1 LATETSKLA
10 LIQFGIAQLFKPGQ
24 LVEFRVQRTDKIFRG
39 FYFDDPDK
47 LADTVSRLDDDP
59 RVSSLYYVINPI
71 KPNLIR
77 NRAECQCEKCKGGRI
92 VLNPTPDQVE
102 QIFTG
107 PSQHL
112 TADDEVELLQNV
124 LIDFDTIR
132 SPHLR
137 LDEATKDE
145 FSRLQHECSTAE
157 EKKATREVA
166 KRAIAYLDAK
176 GWPSALLAD
185 SGNGYHVVPRVK
197 MDNTVY
203 NANTLLDV
211 RKALAQRF
219 NCDQVK
225 IDASVG
231 NPSRLTRAYG
241 TMTRKGTSTDERPF
255 RRNQL
260 IQTGVPA
267 QEVPYDLILNMAS
280 ELPSGNSRRKD
291 GGMPVPTKD
300 FDPEDYFEWFATKE
314 NHPRRADDWKPAFEI
329 VDKRKSGDVVYHIT
343 DTCLI
348 AGHRHTGSDVTGF
361 AYGKSFG
368 YHCFSSDCEGI
379 TLKDLHAKLIEDGY
393 ERYDQPI
400 FEQDV
405 EAEFEEL
412 QDAFGLEIV
421 EDEDDKPVLLEEFED
436 EEELAPAVVRTPD
449 DEDEPESPPAPEKK
463 SKRLRVGRVKD
474 HATWMLAA
482 LFRDPIGIMPK
493 FLATKS
499 QIQKS
504 YIARI
509 EEPIQEVLI
518 GLMAFYEE
526 TKLLPTKAELKNFLQ
541 DSSHPIPRKIRG
553 KDGLGADDA
562 IAFIDALEEQPD
574 KEFAVQAV
582 ELGRAVELEKQ
593 KQVTQENFTKYLK
606 NDQNVALFRN
616 AERKHWQNELRDR
629 GEILEGPLH
638 KMTDQ
643 VAEEFRKDIDGI
655 NEEGKFKLGLAP
667 IDNNSNI
674 GLQGERSIFIYG
686 PASTFK
692 TTTLMT
698 IAVNAAMG
706 GKNGLILVG
715 EHQGLPM
722 MKTLTLMLG
731 HFVKDDPEIGVLPD
745 RKGWEGLERTATKED
760 YEHVR
765 VLLNRVHER
774 EIMPGVVGVQ
784 NIDAITMGEEDRL
797 SAVTDYIHAF
807 NLEYP
812 LDFVVIDPLDWVMPL
827 SAMGR
832 DNAWQEAKDVLQRI
846 QSLTRNFEG
855 HHGKGLMVIT
865 SAQFTSKF
873 QREIEKH
880 QAKNASSMDQQ
891 DDQILHLLTQA
902 SQVQFFTTIPQVFD
916 FGIGVATRVKGG
928 REGYLVRGRN
938 RFLSTFVNM
947 PFHVDPVANI
957 LLADGEGTTLKAVA
971 ASMPDGATPQTIE
984 AFDVL

>member
-1 LATETSKLA
+1 LATDTSKLA
-10 LIQFGIAQLFKPGQ
+10 LIKFGIAQLFQPGQ
-24 LVEFRVQRTDKIFRG
+24 LVEFRVQKTDKIFRG
-39 FYFDDPDK
+39 FYFDDHDK

-59 RVSSLYYVINPI
+59 RVISLYYVINPV
-71 KPNLIR
+71 KPSLIR
-77 NRAECQCEKCKGGRI
+77 TRAECQCEKCRGGGRPI
-92 VLNPTPDQVE
+92 FNPTPEQVE
-102 QIFTG
+102 QALTG
-107 PSQHL
+107 PTQHL
-112 TADDEVELLQNV
+112 TGDDEIDMLQNM

-132 SPHLR
+132 APQLR
-137 LDEATKDE
+137 LDEATKKE
-145 FSRLQHECSTAE
+145 FSALQHECSTAE

-176 GWPSALLAD
+176 GWPQALLGD

-197 MDNTVY
+197 MDNTVH
-203 NANTLLDV
+203 NANMLLDV
-211 RKALAQRF
+211 RKALARRF
-219 NCDQVK
+219 NCDQVN

-241 TMTRKGTSTDERPF
+241 TMTRKGTSTEERPF

-260 IQTGVPA
+260 LQTGVPA
-267 QEVPYDLILNMAS
+267 QEVPIDLILNLAE
-280 ELPSGNSRRKD
+280 ELPSGRRKD
-291 GGMPVPTKD
+291 SGSMPVPTKE

-314 NHPRRADDWKPAFEI
+314 NHPLRADDWKPAFEI
-329 VDKRKSGDVVYHIT
+329 IDKRKSGDVTYHIT

-379 TLKDLHAKLIEDGY
+379 TLKDLHAKLVEDGY

-405 EAEFEEL
+405 EAEFAEL
-412 QDAFGLEIV
+412 QSAFGLVIAVDV
-421 EDEDDKPVLLEEFED
+421 EESVDLEDPKP
-436 EEELAPAVVRTPD
+436 
-449 DEDEPESPPAPEKK
+449 EPEVVTEPGAPPKP
-463 SKRLRVGRVKD
+463 KRLRVGRVKD
-474 HATWMLAA
+474 HATWMLAT
-482 LFRDPIGIMPK
+482 LFRDPIGTLPK

-499 QIQKS
+499 QITKT

-509 EEPIQEVLI
+509 EEPIQEVLLA
-518 GLMAFYEE
+518 LMAFFEE
-526 TKLLPTKAELKNFLQ
+526 THLLPTKAELKNFIQ
-541 DSSHPIPRKIRG
+541 DSTHPVPRRLRG
-553 KDGLGADDA
+553 KDGTGANDA
-562 IAFIDALEEQPD
+562 LAFIDSLEEQPD
-574 KEFAVQAV
+574 KEFIVQAN

-593 KQVTQENFTKYLK
+593 KSVTQENFTKYLK
-606 NDQNVALFRN
+606 NEPDVALFRS

-638 KMTDQ
+638 KMTAQ
-643 VAEEFRKDIDGI
+643 VAEEFRRDIDGI

-667 IDNNSNI
+667 IDKNSNI
-674 GLQGERSIFIYG
+674 GLQGERSIFVYG
-686 PASTFK
+686 PASQFK

-706 GKNGLILVG
+706 NKNGLILVG

-722 MKTLTLMLG
+722 MKTLALMLG
-731 HFVKDDPEIGVLPD
+731 HFVKDDPEIGPLPD
-745 RKGWEGLERTATKED
+745 RKAWEGLERTATRED
-760 YEHVR
+760 YERVR
-765 VLLNRVHER
+765 ILLKRIHDR
-774 EIMPGVVGVQ
+774 QMLPGVLGVQ

-797 SAVTDYIHAF
+797 GAVTDYIHAF
-807 NLEYP
+807 NLEHP

-832 DNAWQEAKDVLQRI
+832 ENAWQEAKDVLQRI

-855 HHGKGLMVIT
+855 HHGKGLMIIT

-891 DDQILHLLTQA
+891 DDQILHLLGQP

-928 REGYLVRGRN
+928 RDGYLVRGRN
-938 RFLSTFVNM
+938 RFLSTFINM

-957 LLADGEGTTLKAVA
+957 LLASGEGTTLKASA
-971 ASMPDGATPQTIE
+971 ATVPDTAPQTIE

>member
-1 LATETSKLA
+1 LATESSKLA
-10 LIQFGIAQLFKPGQ
+10 LIQFGISQLFKPGQ
-24 LVEFRVQRTDKIFRG
+24 LIEFRVQRTDKIFRG
-39 FYFDDPDK
+39 FYFDDHDK
-47 LADTVSRLDDDP
+47 LADIVSQLDDDP
-59 RVSSLYYVINPI
+59 RVTSLYYVINPI
-71 KPNLIR
+71 KPSLIR
-77 NRAECQCEKCKGGRI
+77 LRAECQCEKCTGGARVI
-92 VLNPTPDQVE
+92 LNPAPAQVE
-102 QIFTG
+102 QILTG
-107 PSQHL
+107 GSQHL

-132 SPHLR
+132 APYLK
-137 LDEATKDE
+137 LDDATKDE
-145 FSRLQHECSTAE
+145 FSKLQHECSTAE
-157 EKKATREVA
+157 EKRATREVA
-166 KRAIAYLDAK
+166 KRAIAFLDAK

-185 SGNGYHVVPRVK
+185 SGNGYHVVPRVQ
-197 MDNTVY
+197 MDNTVH
-203 NANTLLDV
+203 NANMLLDV
-211 RKALAQRF
+211 RKALAARF
-219 NCDQVK
+219 NCDEVK

-241 TMTRKGTSTDERPF
+241 TMTRKGTNTAERPY

-260 IQTGVPA
+260 MQTGIPV
-267 QEVPYDLILNMAS
+267 QEVPLDLILNMAS
-280 ELPSGNSRRKD
+280 ELPGSGRRKD
-291 GGMPVPTKD
+291 GGMPVPTKE

-314 NHPRRADDWKPAFEI
+314 NHPNRADDWKPAFEI
-329 VDKRKSGDVVYHIT
+329 VDKRKSGDVVYYIT

-379 TLKDLHAKLIEDGY
+379 TLKDLHAKLVEDGY
-393 ERYDQPI
+393 ERYDEPI

-412 QDAFGLEIV
+412 QDAFGLEIA
-421 EDEDDKPVLLEEFED
+421 EDDKPF
-436 EEELAPAVVRTPD
+436 AI
-449 DEDEPESPPAPEKK
+449 EDEPELAVAEPSAPGEPPKP
-463 SKRLRVGRVKD
+463 KRLRVGRVKD
-474 HATWMLAA
+474 HATWMLSA
-482 LFRDPIGIMPK
+482 LFRDPLGVLPK

-499 QIQKS
+499 QIAKT

-509 EEPIQEVLI
+509 EEPIQEVLLA
-518 GLMAFYEE
+518 LMAFYEE
-526 TKLLPTKAELKNFLQ
+526 TKLLPSKAELKNFIL
-541 DSSHPIPRKIRG
+541 DSTHPLPRKLREKG
-553 KDGLGADDA
+553 VADSA
-562 IAFIDALEEQPD
+562 VAFIDSLEDAPD
-574 KEFAVQAV
+574 KEFAVQAT

-593 KQVTQENFTKYLK
+593 KQVTQENFKRYLK
-606 NDQNVALFRN
+606 EDENVALFRN

-638 KMTDQ
+638 KMTAQ
-643 VAEEFRKDIDGI
+643 VADEFRKDIDGI

-674 GLQGERSIFIYG
+674 GLQGERSIFVYG

-731 HFVKDDPEIGVLPD
+731 HFAKDDPEIGVLPD

-760 YEHVR
+760 YERVR
-765 VLLNRVHER
+765 VLLKRIHER
-774 EIMPGVVGVQ
+774 DMLPGILGVQ

-797 SAVTDYIHAF
+797 GAVTDYIHAF

-832 DNAWQEAKDVLQRI
+832 ENAWQEAKDVLQRI

-873 QREIEKH
+873 QREVEKH

-891 DDQILHLLTQA
+891 DDQILHLLGQA

-916 FGIGVATRVKGG
+916 FGIGVATRIKGG
-928 REGYLVRGRN
+928 RDGYLVRGRN

-957 LLADGEGTTLKAVA
+957 LLASGEGTTYKAA
-971 ASMPDGATPQTIE
+971 AAAAPDQAAPTIE